1 MVLEADVRKR
11 LEQAIF
17 DVGPNKVVLNGML
30 AWLDAVDDS
39 LVREGIIKIMNNCYS
54 DSEVLDAK
62 EILKNVVKANMEKF
76 REDKD
81 VEKYMR
87 GHKEP
92 NRKDKEIAD
101 IVDLNA
107 RLDGAGLLPTFLMTS
122 SDFKRNPQLESPDE
136 TMGNV
141 SHKVNTLERC
151 IINLADKVADNN
163 RDLKEEL
170 RKMKPSFVDAVKNRE
185 NVNAKNTEN
194 REDKTREKIRD
205 RIDSASKR
213 SRVEE
218 ENEDTEEVFENQ
230 PRRGFLGKNGKV
242 NKTQDNQSER
252 RPSWRNNLPNCVGSG
267 QDARFAAP
275 VDLFVFNV
283 SKEASGDDIVKHM
296 KDTKNLNILEC
307 SKVSHEDARTQS
319 FRIKIKAADYEAAL
333 LAETWPYRVRVRV
346 YRHFRQKRED
356 GGQFGQS
363 QARSNNTA

>member
-1 MVLEADVRKR
+1 MK
-11 LEQAIF
+11 
-17 DVGPNKVVLNGML
+17 
-30 AWLDAVDDS
+30 
-39 LVREGIIKIMNNCYS
+39 NCYS

-141 SHKVNTLERC
+141 SHKVNMLERC
-151 IINLADKVADNN
+151 IISLADKVADNN
-163 RDLKEEL
+163 RDLKDEL

-185 NVNAKNTEN
+185 NVNAKNNEN
-194 REDKTREKIRD
+194 REDKTRERIRD

-242 NKTQDNQSER
+242 NKTQDS
-252 RPSWRNNLPNCVGSG
+252 
-267 QDARFAAP
+267 
-275 VDLFVFNV
+275 
-283 SKEASGDDIVKHM
+283 
-296 KDTKNLNILEC
+296 
-307 SKVSHEDARTQS
+307 
-319 FRIKIKAADYEAAL
+319 
-333 LAETWPYRVRVRV
+333 
-346 YRHFRQKRED
+346 
-356 GGQFGQS
+356 
-363 QARSNNTA
+363 

>member
-107 RLDGAGLLPTFLMTS
+107 RLDGAGLLPTFLMS
-122 SDFKRNPQLESPDE
+122 STDFKRNPQLESSDE
-136 TMGNV
+136 TM
-141 SHKVNTLERC
+141 
-151 IINLADKVADNN
+151 
-163 RDLKEEL
+163 
-170 RKMKPSFVDAVKNRE
+170 
-185 NVNAKNTEN
+185 
-194 REDKTREKIRD
+194 
-205 RIDSASKR
+205 
-213 SRVEE
+213 
-218 ENEDTEEVFENQ
+218 
-230 PRRGFLGKNGKV
+230 
-242 NKTQDNQSER
+242 
-252 RPSWRNNLPNCVGSG
+252 
-267 QDARFAAP
+267 
-275 VDLFVFNV
+275 
-283 SKEASGDDIVKHM
+283 
-296 KDTKNLNILEC
+296 
-307 SKVSHEDARTQS
+307 
-319 FRIKIKAADYEAAL
+319 
-333 LAETWPYRVRVRV
+333 
-346 YRHFRQKRED
+346 
-356 GGQFGQS
+356 
-363 QARSNNTA
+363 